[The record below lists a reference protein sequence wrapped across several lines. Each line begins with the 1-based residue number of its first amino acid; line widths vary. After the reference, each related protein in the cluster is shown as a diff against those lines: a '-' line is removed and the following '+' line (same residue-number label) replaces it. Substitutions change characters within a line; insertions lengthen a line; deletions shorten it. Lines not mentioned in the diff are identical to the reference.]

1 MTLFPLLQC
10 HNLVG
15 SLEEE
20 SWDCIPGLGVQRLAR
35 GGVLATAKGLGAVA
49 VFVFETGRSQSH
61 YVTEDDLEFLTFL
74 PPTSKCE
81 VCITMTILYSTR
93 DQTPL

>member
-1 MTLFPLLQC
+1 MRVGTVF
-10 HNLVG
+10 LV
-15 SLEEE
+15 LECRGWPGEE
-20 SWDCIPGLGVQRLAR
+20 SWQQPKVS
-35 GGVLATAKGLGAVA
+35 VLCGTGTAVA

-61 YVTEDDLEFLTFL
+61 YVTEDDLELLTFL